1 MCLDDH
7 RSRRW
12 SMDPA
17 RTALW
22 HMCDPPDRLTGSRT
36 DLLMLFSS
44 DSQGLHCSNLLETAV
59 RMTAVHVRE
68 ASHTH
73 RLRTVSRVR
82 GRSRPPSVSRE
93 REGSCYPHERTMG
106 RQRHPALQQLAGV
119 KFASRKSFGVM
130 ALTKLLVRDAHST
143 QAHRSTMRKRL
154 NMHML

>member
-1 MCLDDH
+1 MSWLSRKDEKSSLSICRKEWSCDADRWPCPPLHLDDR

-12 SMDPA
+12 SMHPT
-17 RTALW
+17 RSALW
-22 HMCDPPDRLTGSRT
+22 RMCDPPEGLSGSWT

-44 DSQGLHCSNLLETAV
+44 DSQGMHCSNLLETAV

-82 GRSRPPSVSRE
+82 GRSRPPCVSRE

-106 RQRHPALQQLAGV
+106 CQRHPALQQLAGV
-119 KFASRKSFGVM
+119 KVASRKSF
-130 ALTKLLVRDAHST
+130 
-143 QAHRSTMRKRL
+143 
-154 NMHML
+154 

>member
-1 MCLDDH
+1 MNST
-7 RSRRW
+7 RS
-12 SMDPA
+12 
-17 RTALW
+17 ALW
-22 HMCDPPDRLTGSRT
+22 LMCDPPEGLSGART

-82 GRSRPPSVSRE
+82 GRSRPPCVSRE

-119 KFASRKSFGVM
+119 KVASRKSFRVL
-130 ALTKLLVRDAHST
+130 ASTKLFKSDASSS
-143 QAHRSTMRKRL
+143 QAHRSTMCKRA
-154 NMHML
+154 NRHML